1 MKSKSKGEFMFS
13 IENFLNNDDIDVSYQ
28 LGAFRVAEYKRDLSV
43 TKETAQ
49 SEYYASQMG
58 LRLKQLIC
66 DLNVNPVT
74 LQAGAMQW
82 MLGDV
87 NASSGIKGIGD
98 FIGKSLRSSVTNE
111 TAVKPEYHGTG
122 MIVLEPSYKYIILL
136 DVADWNGSIVLEDGY
151 YLASESS
158 LDHKIVSRSNFS
170 SAVAGGEGLFNL
182 SLQGNGV
189 LALESPVAKNEL
201 IEIDLVDDVLRIDGS
216 FAIAWSGSLKFTV
229 ERATKSLM
237 GSAVSGEGLVNVYRG
252 TGKVLMAPV
261 DFN

>member
-1 MKSKSKGEFMFS
+1 MYK
-13 IENFLNNDDIDVSYQ
+13 IDNFLNNDDIDVTYKM
-28 LGAFRVAEYKRDLSV
+28 GAFRVAEYKRDLSV

-49 SEYYASQMG
+49 REYFASQMG
-58 LRLKQLIC
+58 VRLKQLVC
-66 DLNVNPVT
+66 DLKQSPVT
-74 LQAGAMQW
+74 VQAGAMQW
-82 MLGDV
+82 MIGDV
-87 NASSGIKGIGD
+87 NASSGIKGVGD
-98 FIGKSLRSSVTNE
+98 FIGKSLRSTVTKE

-122 MIVLEPSYKYIILL
+122 MIVLEPTYKYIILIN
-136 DVADWNGSIVLEDGY
+136 VGDWNGSIVLEDGY

-158 LDHKIVSRSNFS
+158 LQHKIATRSSFS

-182 SLQGNGV
+182 NLKGDGV
-189 LALESPVAKNEL
+189 VALESPVARNEL
-201 IEIDLVDDVLRIDGS
+201 IEIDLVDDELKIDGS

-229 ERATKSLM
+229 ERSASSLV

>member
-1 MKSKSKGEFMFS
+1 
-13 IENFLNNDDIDVSYQ
+13 
-28 LGAFRVAEYKRDLSV
+28 
-43 TKETAQ
+43 
-49 SEYYASQMG
+49 MG

-98 FIGKSLRSSVTNE
+98 FIGKSLRSSVTSE

-136 DVADWNGSIVLEDGY
+136 DVADWNRSIVLEDGY

-158 LDHKIVSRSNFS
+158 LEHKIVSRSNIS

-201 IEIDLVDDVLRIDGS
+201 IEVDLVDDVLKIDGS
-216 FAIAWSGSLKFTV
+216 FAIAWSGSLKFSV
-229 ERATKSLM
+229 ERSTKSLM

>member
-1 MKSKSKGEFMFS
+1 MFT
-13 IENFLNNDDIDVSYQ
+13 IENFLNNDDIDVTYQ

-49 SEYYASQMG
+49 REYFASQMG

-98 FIGKSLRSSVTNE
+98 FIGKSLRSSVTSE

-136 DVADWNGSIVLEDGY
+136 DVDDWNGSIVLEDGY

-158 LDHKIVSRSNFS
+158 LDHKIVSRSNIS

-201 IEIDLVDDVLRIDGS
+201 IEIDLVDDVLKIDGS